1 MRNCKIRSSEYP
13 EKKPEGKKGFS
24 LLEAVIG
31 IALVGIAL
39 LGLAQM
45 FTYSVMNNARSDRM
59 TSSTYLAQEQIDVLR
74 NLTSA
79 ELSALTAGTV
89 DEQIDVNNDGTF
101 DFRRLTEVQ
110 FSGSSWSVRVLVF
123 AEDQFGTAATAL
135 LENPIPYKVKADLNT
150 VISR

>member
-1 MRNCKIRSSEYP
+1 MNNPEFSE
-13 EKKPEGKKGFS
+13 EKPKREKGFS

-59 TSSTYLAQEQIDVLR
+59 TSSIYLAQEQIDGLR

-79 ELSALTAGTV
+79 ELNTLTAETV
-89 DEQIDVNNDGTF
+89 DEQIDVNVDGTY
-101 DFRRLTEVQ
+101 DFRRLTRVQ
-110 FSGSSWSVRVLVF
+110 ISGVNYSIRVLVF
-123 AEDQFGTAATAL
+123 AEDQFATAAADL
-135 LENPIPYKVKADLNT
+135 LATPSQYKVKADVNT
-150 VISR
+150 IISR

>member
-1 MRNCKIRSSEYP
+1 MMRNKMNNPEFS
-13 EKKPEGKKGFS
+13 EKKSKREQGFS

-59 TSSTYLAQEQIDVLR
+59 TSSTYLAQEQIDGLR

-79 ELSALTAGTV
+79 ELNTLTAGTI
-89 DEQIDVNNDGTF
+89 DEQIDVNNDSTY
-101 DFRRLTEVQ
+101 DFRRLTRVQ
-110 FSGSSWSVRVLVF
+110 VSGVNWSVRVLVF
-123 AEDQFGTAATAL
+123 SEDQFATAAIDL
-135 LENPIPYKVKADLNT
+135 LATPSQYKVKADVNT
-150 VISR
+150 IISR